1 MQEYI
6 DFISQNMIMVVVWVG
21 LFVALI
27 MNVVKAKTAGY
38 TEVTPAQVTQFLNR
52 EEGVVVDIRSKEE
65 YKQGHI
71 TGSVHILPSD
81 IKNGS
86 ISSLEKYKA
95 SPITVVCK
103 SGQTA
108 VASAN
113 DLHKAGFEKVYLL
126 KNGLIA
132 WNEANMPLVRG
143 KK

>member
-1 MQEYI
+1 MQEYM
-6 DFISQNMIMVVVWVG
+6 DFISQNMIMVVVWAG

-27 MNVVKAKTAGY
+27 MNIVKAKTAGY
-38 TEVTPAQVTQFLNR
+38 KEVTPAEVTQFINR
-52 EEGVVVDIRSKEE
+52 DEGVVIDIRSLDE

-71 TGSVHILPSD
+71 TGAVHILPSD

-86 ISSLEKYKA
+86 ISSLEKYKS

-103 SGQTA
+103 TGQTA

-113 DLHKAGFEKVYLL
+113 ELAKAGFENVHLL